1 MRRIP
6 LLSEL
11 SIGHRIAL
19 TMAFVVVILFAMA
32 FIGWISGGWE
42 ADAQAQI
49 GGKSDKFGPLPP
61 KGTFVGRD
69 TPWDLHMLEL
79 DRKALDEAY
88 TDQLMHLFAIWM
100 KDDSGQPD
108 RAITGARQARRA
120 YILVM
125 DEITKRELER
135 RNRIEE
141 LQGGPP
147 TMIAPETSP
156 K

>member
-1 MRRIP
+1 MW
-6 LLSEL
+6 EL
-11 SIGHRIAL
+11 PDEIGRRIAL
-19 TMAFVVVILFAMA
+19 TMIIVIVILFALA

-42 ADAQAQI
+42 VDAQAQAQI
-49 GGKSDKFGPLPP
+49 GGKADQFGPLPP

-88 TDQLMHLFAIWM
+88 VNQLMHLFSVWM

-135 RNRIEE
+135 RHRIEE

-147 TMIAPETSP
+147 VLVPQEQP